1 VGARVWSF
9 EVMVS
14 LVRNSWARPNAL
26 AKGALIAAL
35 CAVAV
40 AGCSTFQKKPKTR
53 LAYEERPVELL
64 YSTGADRM
72 DKHLWAQAVDYFQ
85 EVERQHPYSEW
96 SRRAIL
102 MQAFAH
108 YEANDYTE
116 AIGDADRFISLYPGN
131 QAAAYAH
138 YLKAICYFEQIVDV
152 GRDQAA
158 TGQALDNLREV
169 TARYPHSE
177 YAQDARLK
185 IDMVNDQLAGKEMT
199 IGRWYLRQ
207 NDLLAA
213 IGRFK
218 TVVDKYQ
225 TTSHTPEALYRLV
238 EAYLTLGLLQEA
250 KENGAVLGY
259 NYPGDAWYSDAY
271 KLLTSKGLKPAV
283 IPAVSTKRS
292 VFHPPLTKDKS
303 STIQPPGGLQTTA
316 AAMSTAQTQKAKA
329 SKAQPAAEA
338 EPAADAPPPKKKR
351 RSIFHIPFTGRHS
364 ADDVTAPDTVPVPET
379 PKN

>member
-1 VGARVWSF
+1 MGARVWSF

-14 LVRNSWARPNAL
+14 LVRNSWARPAL
-26 AKGALIAAL
+26 TAAL
-35 CAVAV
+35 CALAV
-40 AGCSTFQKKPKTR
+40 AGCSGANKKPKTR

-108 YEANDYTE
+108 YQANAYSE

-138 YLKAICYFEQIVDV
+138 YLKAVCYFEQIVDV

-169 TARYPHSE
+169 TSRYPRTE

-218 TVVDKYQ
+218 TVVERYQ
-225 TTSHTPEALYRLV
+225 TTSHTPEALYRLT
-238 EAYLTLGLLQEA
+238 EAYLTLGLLDEA
-250 KENGAVLGY
+250 KENAAVLGF
-259 NYPGDAWYSDAY
+259 NYPGDAWYGDAY

-292 VFHPPLTKDKS
+292 VFHPPMTKDKS
-303 STIQPPGGLQTTA
+303 RTVAPPGGLQTTA
-316 AAMSTAQTQKAKA
+316 AAMSTAQTTKQQAAK
-329 SKAQPAAEA
+329 PA
-338 EPAADAPPPKKKR
+338 PAADETADDTPAPKKKKK
-351 RSIFHIPFTGRHS
+351 RSIFHIPFTKDRSGS
-364 ADDVTAPDTVPVPET
+364 ADEATAPDVVPTPET